1 MICSSVER
9 CVICVFCMQIS
20 HYAFFFFFFNN
31 FRSLLSSGLKRVDS
45 ASRLRCVQRFRG
57 AFAQRNAD
65 KLTEICTKRSDSVSY
80 DATAVISTLR

>member
-1 MICSSVER
+1 M
-9 CVICVFCMQIS
+9 
-20 HYAFFFFFFNN
+20 
-31 FRSLLSSGLKRVDS
+31 DS

>member
-9 CVICVFCMQIS
+9 CVICLLPLCFS
-20 HYAFFFFFFNN
+20 FFNN

-80 DATAVISTLR
+80 DATAVISTLK